1 MERFNLNFM
10 KSKFSGIL
18 CLLLLVSTV
27 SFSQSEPEQI
37 KEVINAM
44 FDGMREKDPEK
55 IKEAFSEQAIMQTIM
70 KRPEGNS
77 IASNSV
83 EEFATQIGKVPE
95 ETQLDERLTDYI
107 IQVDGDMATA
117 WTPYEFYV
125 NDEFSHCGVNS
136 FQLVK
141 FDEKWKI
148 VYIIDTRRK
157 EACVE

>member
-44 FDGMREKDPEK
+44 FDGMRDKNADQ
-55 IKEAFSEQAIMQTIM
+55 IKAAFSEQAIMQTIV
-70 KRPEGNS
+70 KKPEGTS

-83 EEFATQIGKVPE
+83 EEFATQIGKIPE
-95 ETQLDERLTDYI
+95 STQLDERLTDYI

-125 NDEFSHCGVNS
+125 NEEFSHCGVNS

-141 FDEKWKI
+141 FDGKWKI